1 MQFSEHWLR
10 TLADPKLSSEE
21 LAHLL
26 TMSGLEVE
34 SRDPVAPLFSG
45 VVVAEI
51 LSVAR
56 HPNADRL
63 SVCEVNAGAGSVLK
77 IVCGAPNVVAGMK
90 VPCAR
95 IGALLPGDTSDT
107 PFVIKAAKMRG
118 EESQGML
125 CSARELGLSEDHG
138 GLLVLDCN
146 AQVGLDVRELLD
158 LDDKIFNLK
167 LTPNRADCLS
177 LLGVAR
183 EVVALTGAPLKAP
196 DIGAVTATSDAKRPL
211 GSIDSHGCGRF
222 TGRVIQNVNAK
233 AKTPD
238 WMRTRLERAGQRSIS
253 ALVDVTNYVM
263 LELGRPLHV
272 YDLDKL
278 SGGIGVRF
286 GKKGESLKLLND
298 QSVDIDE
305 EVLCITDDSGP
316 IGLAGIMGGDSTK
329 ADLDTRNIY
338 LESAFFHPHVIAGR
352 ARRFNFASDAAHRF
366 ERGVDFENNV
376 AGIERATRLIIDIC
390 GGEPGSVEDKVK
402 ALPTRPS
409 VKMRAA
415 RARKVIG
422 VPIDAAEMAEIFTRL
437 NFAFTREGT
446 GADEY
451 FVVTPPS
458 YRFDIGIE
466 EDLIEEIAR
475 IYGFE
480 RIPANPPLAPAV
492 MQAQTEARR
501 DAHDLRRLIAAREFT
516 EVINYSFVD
525 EAWEKDFAGND
536 PIRLRNPIA
545 EQYSVMRGSLF
556 GSLIANLSYN
566 LNRKLDRVRVFEI
579 ARVYFRDPNIVDG
592 PLCLA
597 GLRQPIHLG
606 ALAYGPA
613 IDEQW
618 GGETRLVDLFDLK
631 GDIEALLLP
640 RTARFEAATHA
651 ALHPGRTAKI
661 FLDGKPIGWLGEL
674 HPRLQQKYELPRPP
688 VLFELEIEPLLNQ
701 VLPQFQIVSKFPP
714 MTRDIS
720 ILVSEATPVQALLDA
735 MNRVRPSAVQGIG
748 LFDLYRGKGV
758 AEGEKSLAF
767 RVVIQDTGRTLTDQ
781 EADAIKAGLLYVL
794 TAEFGVKLR
803 A

>member
-146 AQVGLDVRELLD
+146 AQVGIDVRELLD

-196 DIGAVTATSDAKRPL
+196 DIGAVTATSDAQRPL

-618 GGETRLVDLFDLK
+618 GVETRLVDLFDLK

-661 FLDGKPIGWLGEL
+661 FLDGKPVGWLGEL

>member
-95 IGALLPGDTSDT
+95 IGALLPGDASDT

-146 AQVGLDVRELLD
+146 AQVGIDVRELLD

-661 FLDGKPIGWLGEL
+661 FLDGKPVGWLGEL

>member
-95 IGALLPGDTSDT
+95 IGALLPGDASDT

-661 FLDGKPIGWLGEL
+661 FLDGKPVGWLGEL

>member
-146 AQVGLDVRELLD
+146 AQVGIDVRELLD

-196 DIGAVTATSDAKRPL
+196 DIGAVTATSDAQRPL
-211 GSIDSHGCGRF
+211 GSIDSHGCGRL

-618 GGETRLVDLFDLK
+618 GVETRLVDLFDLK

>member
-10 TLADPKLSSEE
+10 TLADPKLSSED

-177 LLGVAR
+177 VLGVAR

-196 DIGAVTATSDAKRPL
+196 DIGAVTATSDAQRPL

-661 FLDGKPIGWLGEL
+661 FLDGKPVGWLGEL